1 MFCKKCGTE
10 NAEGVKFCTSCGAP
24 MSEEPVAEAVQP
36 EEASGGAP
44 NNGMPTVPGA
54 VNEGPM
60 PMGQPGG
67 APVAQGGTP
76 GGMPGGAPGVTPN
89 GIPTNIPAYGGTQGV
104 TPGGMPNGMP
114 GMPGAYN
121 GMQGGTQG
129 GIPGNMQ
136 GNVPGNVPGNM
147 PGGMPNGM
155 PMGMP
160 GSAPMQSGPMY
171 QMPPM
176 AIPPAQPKKS
186 GGGVKALIIII
197 VVLLLI
203 CVGVL
208 AAIGISKRM
217 KQNKLDN
224 YIETAEEYIRK
235 ENYQEAIYSYQ
246 DALEIDEENSD
257 AINGMTDAY
266 IDWAYSLAADG
277 KYEEALDVLENADSR
292 AKKKRISTAI
302 EEIEAA
308 MVVGNAEWS
317 EADFV
322 FTSDSESITVSL
334 GHYFRVNT
342 YYDESYLADYYGDYD
357 EYDDLFAT
365 SRGLAPGM
373 TLKDYINLYDLQPD
387 YAVWERYS
395 GDNGEYTSFMNY
407 TGQSAYE
414 MYDGYVNVW
423 LDTGYCK
430 ENGQWR
436 ILEDWEI
443 RDIWFC
449 DAPLSDYD
457 EVVILSVNVYENDI
471 IWDISMEHF
480 TYDEHW
486 VYWQDWE

>member
-1 MFCKKCGTE
+1 MFCKNCGTE

-24 MSEEPVAEAVQP
+24 MSEETAAETAQP
-36 EEASGGAP
+36 EEAFNG
-44 NNGMPTVPGA
+44 GMPTAPGA
-54 VNEGPM
+54 VNGIPM

-67 APVAQGGTP
+67 QPVVQGGMQGNMQGNMPGNMPGGMQPNMPYGGAQGGAP
-76 GGMPGGAPGVTPN
+76 GGMPGGAPN
-89 GIPTNIPAYGGTQGV
+89 
-104 TPGGMPNGMP
+104 GMPNSMP

-121 GMQGGTQG
+121 GMQGG
-129 GIPGNMQ
+129 MQ
-136 GNVPGNVPGNM
+136 GSMPGNM
-147 PGGMPNGM
+147 PGGM

-176 AIPPAQPKKS
+176 AVPPAQPKKS

-197 VVLLLI
+197 VVLLLV

-208 AAIGISKRM
+208 AAMGISKRM

-224 YIETAEEYIRK
+224 CIETAKEYILK
-235 ENYQEAIYSYQ
+235 EDYKAAISSYQ

-266 IDWAYSLAADG
+266 VDWAYSLAAEG

-292 AKKKRISTAI
+292 AKKKKISTAI

-308 MVVGNAEWS
+308 MMVGSSEWT

-342 YYDESYLADYYGDYD
+342 YYEESYLADYYGN
-357 EYDDLFAT
+357 YDDFDELFVT

-373 TLKDYINLYDLQPD
+373 TLNDYINLYDLQPG

-407 TGQSAYE
+407 TGQSGYE

-436 ILEDWEI
+436 ILEDWEV
-443 RDIWFC
+443 REIWFC
-449 DAPLSDYD
+449 DAPLNDYD

-480 TYDEHW
+480 TYDEDW
-486 VYWQDWE
+486 VYWQDWAD

>member
-1 MFCKKCGTE
+1 MFCKNCGTE

-24 MSEEPVAEAVQP
+24 MSEGPVAETAQP
-36 EEASGGAP
+36 EEAPGGAP
-44 NNGMPTVPGA
+44 NNGMPTAPGA
-54 VNEGPM
+54 VNGIPM

-67 APVAQGGTP
+67 QPVAQGVTPSVTP
-76 GGMPGGAPGVTPN
+76 GGMPGGMPG
-89 GIPTNIPAYGGTQGV
+89 AAQSGV
-104 TPGGMPNGMP
+104 PGGMPGMS
-114 GMPGAYN
+114 GAYN
-121 GMQGGTQG
+121 GMQGGMPNSM
-129 GIPGNMQ
+129 PGA
-136 GNVPGNVPGNM
+136 PGAYNGM
-147 PGGMPNGM
+147 PGGTPNGM

-160 GSAPMQSGPMY
+160 GSAPMQAGPMY

-176 AIPPAQPKKS
+176 AVPPAQPKKS

-197 VVLLLI
+197 VVLLLV

-208 AAIGISKRM
+208 AAMGISKRM
-217 KQNKLDN
+217 KQSKLDSC
-224 YIETAEEYIRK
+224 IETAEEYIRD
-235 ENYQEAIYSYQ
+235 ENYQAAINSYQ

-257 AINGMTDAY
+257 AINGMTNAY
-266 IDWAYSLAADG
+266 VDWAYSLAADG

-292 AKKKRISTAI
+292 AKKKKISAAI

-308 MVVGNAEWS
+308 MTVVGSSEWTD
-317 EADFV
+317 ADFV
-322 FTSDSESITVSL
+322 FTSDSESVTVSL

-342 YYDESYLADYYGDYD
+342 YYEESYLADYNGN
-357 EYDDLFAT
+357 YDDFDELFAT
-365 SRGLAPGM
+365 GRGLAPGM
-373 TLKDYINLYDLQPD
+373 TLNDYINLYDLQEG

-407 TGQSAYE
+407 TGQSGYE

-436 ILEDWEI
+436 ILEDWEV

-480 TYDEHW
+480 TYDQDW